1 MRRLLIAFLILPS
14 AGCLNEDVVG
24 SSTATGLYT
33 LRTMNNS
40 SLPYTVSESGGT
52 KAEVLA
58 DSITLYQGGTYAE
71 TAHVRVTTNGQVTT
85 EKREDAGAYTFFNIS
100 VTLTSGR
107 GRAERRGRIE
117 ATTMTIVEA
126 GLTSVYRK

>member
-1 MRRLLIAFLILPS
+1 MRKLLIALLIVTS

-24 SSTATGLYT
+24 SSTATGVYT

-40 SLPYTVSESGGT
+40 SLPYTVSESGVT
-52 KAEVLA
+52 KTEVLA

-71 TAHVRVTTNGQVTT
+71 TARVRATTNGQVTT
-85 EKREDAGAYTFFNIS
+85 ETREDAGAYTFFNIS

-107 GRAERRGRIE
+107 GRAERRGKIE

-126 GLTSVYRK
+126 GLTSVYKK